1 MEKLRMLLGNALAGF
16 LDLSM
21 GAALAAI
28 TLSAFG
34 MRPELWHLA
43 VGAALAVLPDFD
55 ILLPILRMREVTGNH
70 HATLM
75 HRPLLVMPAAALA
88 AFLLGGPAWGLA
100 ALLCVSWHFAHDTP
114 PLGMDGIAWLWPF
127 DERYWS
133 PYGAAEPRISGL
145 PHYEWLRKY
154 WLTPSPLLLM
164 EIGAGLMALALAL
177 LIASRAIL

>member
-21 GAALAAI
+21 GAALAAV

-34 MRPELWHLA
+34 MQPEPWHLA

-55 ILLPILRMREVTGNH
+55 ILLPVLRMREVTGNH
-70 HATLM
+70 RTTLM
-75 HRPLLVMPAAALA
+75 HRPLLLVPLAALA
-88 AFLLGGPAWGLA
+88 AFALGGPAWGA
-100 ALLCVSWHFAHDTP
+100 TAFACALWHFAHDTP
-114 PLGMDGIAWLWPF
+114 PLSAGGIAWLWPF

-133 PYGAAEPRISGL
+133 PHGAAEPRMPGM
-145 PHYEWLRKY
+145 PHHEWLKKY
-154 WLTPSPLLLM
+154 WLRPSPLLLM

-177 LIASRAIL
+177 LIALQPV